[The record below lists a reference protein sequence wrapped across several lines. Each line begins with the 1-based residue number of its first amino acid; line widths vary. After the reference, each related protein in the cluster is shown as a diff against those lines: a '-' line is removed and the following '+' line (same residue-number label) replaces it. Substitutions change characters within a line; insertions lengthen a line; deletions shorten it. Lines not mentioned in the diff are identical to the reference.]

1 MVFDAIKKIQRIF
14 QITPSTDATAALINE
29 GFHSAD
35 EVLGVI
41 YFRKKAEAKVDEA
54 LIVAKIAERN
64 EARANKDWAKA
75 DAIRDEL
82 DAMGIELLDRKD
94 GTGYKIKN

>member
-1 MVFDAIKKIQRIF
+1 V
-14 QITPSTDATAALINE
+14 
-29 GFHSAD
+29 
-35 EVLGVI
+35 
-41 YFRKKAEAKVDEA
+41 EAKVDEA

-75 DAIRDEL
+75 DEIRDEL
-82 DAMGIELLDRKD
+82 DAMGVELLDRKD